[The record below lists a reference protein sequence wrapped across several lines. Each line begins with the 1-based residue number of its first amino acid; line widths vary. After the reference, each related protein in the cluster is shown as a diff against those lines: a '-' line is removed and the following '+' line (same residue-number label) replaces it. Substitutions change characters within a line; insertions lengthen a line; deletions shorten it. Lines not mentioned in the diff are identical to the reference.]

1 MCTVALDLNS
11 MKLDVVKSESN
22 EEDIDVESIDGSV
35 RPELDG
41 GSEKGGSPAP
51 EQQPRRLSRSP
62 KCARCRNHGVVSGL
76 KGHKRFCRWRD
87 CHCANCVLVVE
98 RQRVMAAQVALRR
111 QQATEGKKDGRSSLS
126 FRKSAYHRY
135 QRPSFLANSILQGY
149 KPILED
155 PTWPRRMHYQS
166 LSDRMRKRRAFADRE
181 LEGIMLERELQQ
193 RELEELSGLKF
204 LHPTFPPAP
213 AVQCCPLAEPLSL
226 AYLPMHKNSPLLL
239 KVHCHPEEIFKA
251 RATGSSY
258 EPPAAP
264 CSLAP
269 GGVELGLLETWE
281 CCTEDELPAP
291 PVCQGY
297 FSSLEGLHADSLVP
311 KINVSGF
318 GGTAALEPIA
328 SRLPRRPELLFQ
340 DGSLSSRPCGSSESR
355 HFAAKPSSEKQAQ
368 YWSETDP
375 GKKSVPSALPF
386 SVESLLNN

>member
-1 MCTVALDLNS
+1 MKRGGNAVFLFIFTAAS
-11 MKLDVVKSESN
+11 MSN

-41 GSEKGGSPAP
+41 GSGKGGSAAP

-111 QQATEGKKDGRSSLS
+111 QQATGGKKDGRSSLS

-135 QRPSFLANSILQGY
+135 QRPSFLASSILQGY
-149 KPILED
+149 KPVSED
-155 PTWPRRMHYQS
+155 PTWPRRMHYPS

-193 RELEELSGLKF
+193 RELEELSSLKF
-204 LHPTFPPAP
+204 PQPAFPPAP
-213 AVQCCPLAEPLSL
+213 AVQCCPLADPLSL
-226 AYLPMHKNSPLLL
+226 AYLPMHGNCPTLL

-251 RATGSSY
+251 RAMGSSY

-269 GGVELGLLETWE
+269 SGVELGLLESWE
-281 CCTEDELPAP
+281 CCTEEELPAP
-291 PVCQGY
+291 PACQGY
-297 FSSLEGLHADSLVP
+297 LGSLRGLHAASLAANISVR
-311 KINVSGF
+311 GF
-318 GGTAALEPIA
+318 GGSVAPEPIA
-328 SRLPRRPELLFQ
+328 GRLPHQPELLFQ
-340 DGSLSSRPCGSSESR
+340 DSSLSSQPCGSSDSCL
-355 HFAAKPSSEKQAQ
+355 FAPKPSPEKQARH
-368 YWSETDP
+368 WSQTDP